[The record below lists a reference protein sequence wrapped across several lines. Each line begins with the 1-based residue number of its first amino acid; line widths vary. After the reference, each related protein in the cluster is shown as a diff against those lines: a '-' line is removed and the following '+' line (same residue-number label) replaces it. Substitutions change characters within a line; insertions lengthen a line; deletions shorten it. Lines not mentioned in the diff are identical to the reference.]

1 LFIGVIE
8 NALELDEDGILEPN
22 NTLTISVIVLLAFNV
37 LFGFTG
43 GRSYD

>member
-8 NALELDEDGILEPN
+8 NVLELDEDGILEEV
-22 NTLTISVIVLLAFNV
+22 NTLIISVIVLLAFNM